1 MLAEHYADA
10 VLQKK
15 ALLPTLC
22 PIHRS
27 LLLKHP
33 TFDFRVALVTSSL
46 QPGIWQES
54 QKLLHSGRP
63 AEQNVWIFTQGR

>member
-1 MLAEHYADA
+1 MLASHYADV

-22 PIHRS
+22 PIRLS
-27 LLLKHP
+27 LLLKQP
-33 TFDFRVALVTSSL
+33 TFDLRVAPVTSSL